1 MGLDKI
7 GNRAARGQRGD
18 PSLLTSEQL
27 QSAIRVGIGPAR
39 MAWLLSCAHGGK
51 EIGKKRGVRRG

>member
-7 GNRAARGQRGD
+7 GRAARTQKAD
-18 PSLLTSEQL
+18 PSLLSADQL
-27 QSAIRVGIGPAR
+27 ASAIRTGIGPAR

-51 EIGKKRGVRRG
+51 EVGKKRGVRRG